1 MPPLTPWRIGR
12 GWSEPELRR
21 QLADL
26 AARPASRA
34 GAPSLVLPGHPG
46 ARRSAELPGQP
57 ELASPWT
64 VQRVQAPL
72 GHEPPGPPLSA
83 GLFARARQ
91 AIHGYRFADPRIT
104 HGHFDPASPLLG
116 RNILVEVQALLIHLL
131 VGLRV
136 GAVLDEA
143 DDWETRFGVRLDTLQ
158 GHILDGAEWIE
169 IVKEHRTGTVWL
181 RIGARWRRGAMP
193 AWWMGLGFRLLGPTI
208 QTRWRRQAL
217 RRLRALS
224 T

>member
-1 MPPLTPWRIGR
+1 LTPWRIGR
-12 GWSEPELRR
+12 GWSEPALRR

-34 GAPSLVLPGHPG
+34 GEL
-46 ARRSAELPGQP
+46 SAEIVSPAGP
-57 ELASPWT
+57 TSPWT

-72 GHEPPGPPLSA
+72 GHEPPGPPLPD
-83 GLFARARQ
+83 GLFARACR

-104 HGHFDPASPLLG
+104 RGHFDSASPLLG
-116 RNILVEVQALLIHLL
+116 RDILVEVQVLLIHLL

-136 GAVLDEA
+136 GAVLDET
-143 DDWETRFGVRLDTLQ
+143 DDRETRFGVRLDTLQ

-169 IVKEHRTGTVWL
+169 IIKEHQTGTVWL
-181 RIGARWRRGAMP
+181 RIGVRWRQGRMP
-193 AWWMGLGFRLLGPTI
+193 AWWMGLGFRLFGPTI
-208 QTRWRRQAL
+208 QARWRRQAL